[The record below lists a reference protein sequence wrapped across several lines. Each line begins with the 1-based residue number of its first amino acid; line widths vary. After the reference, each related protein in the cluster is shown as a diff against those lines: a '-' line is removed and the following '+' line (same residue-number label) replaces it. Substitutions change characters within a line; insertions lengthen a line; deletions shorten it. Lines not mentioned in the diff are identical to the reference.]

1 MVEKINF
8 FEMEVAKVLTKN
20 KVKGK
25 VVQVLLPIIIGLS
38 AIIGT
43 LFTWHIVLRH
53 ENSQIEQLTE
63 SQLLIAK
70 NELLARID
78 YKMSSLL
85 RMAKRWEIQGGTPKE
100 AWESDALFYLKHL
113 RGFQSIEWVDRSSLV
128 RWIVP
133 LGGNEVTLD
142 LNLLHEK
149 KRSIALEK
157 ARATG
162 EITITPAIDFAQ
174 GGKGFLGY
182 VPVFKGKDFD
192 GFIVGVFRFK
202 TLFDAE
208 LKNIT
213 PGYSLAIFED
223 NEEIYRREVYNNLHE
238 MKWGREV
245 SVNLYGITWL
255 VRVWPGSERFAQIR
269 SYIPEYFLISG
280 IFISILL
287 AMLVY
292 FVQTAQTRA
301 KGINLVNRELMH
313 EITEHKRVNDELTER
328 MRLAAFIADVGIVVT
343 QGKTLQ
349 NVLQGCATS
358 MVKHLD
364 AALARIW
371 TLNKEDANLELR
383 ASAGMYA
390 HIDGTHSRV
399 PVGKFKIGLVAKN
412 HKPYLTNAIIG
423 DSHIHDQEWVK
434 REGIVAFAGY
444 PLIIEGSVVGV
455 MAMFSKKQLKEST
468 LEALGSVADTI
479 ALGIQQKH
487 TEKLLRES
495 EERFRT
501 VVQTATDAII
511 LAESSGN
518 IISWNKGAQSI
529 FGYSEEKVSGKSIT
543 PLMPERYRDAHIKG
557 IERMHLT
564 GKKKIIG
571 KTIEVHG
578 LRKDGSEFPMELS
591 ISDWKT
597 GKGTFYTAI
606 IRDITVRKRMEE
618 ELRVLSLVDELTGL
632 NNRRGF
638 LTLAG
643 QQLKTA
649 NRIKRG
655 MWLIFID
662 LDGLKR
668 INDTLGHQEGDFALI
683 DVANILKETFRESDI
698 SARIGGDEFVVLMM
712 ENTDTDGNI
721 VHDRLQEKIDLH
733 NKKRNRSF
741 AISISVG
748 ITYYNPERP
757 CSIDELLVQADKR
770 MYEQKRGKQKG

>member
-8 FEMEVAKVLTKN
+8 LEVARILSKN
-20 KVKGK
+20 TVKGK
-25 VVQVLLPIIIGLS
+25 VLRVVFPIIIGLS
-38 AIIGT
+38 AITGT
-43 LFTWHIVLRH
+43 FFTWHALLRY

-63 SQLLIAK
+63 SQVLVAK
-70 NELLARID
+70 NEILARID

-113 RGFQSIEWVDRSSLV
+113 NGFQAIEWVDQSLRV
-128 RWIVP
+128 QWVVP
-133 LGGNEVTLD
+133 FEGNEAALGI
-142 LNLLHEK
+142 NLLHEE
-149 KRSIALEK
+149 RRRIAVEK
-157 ARATG
+157 AHATG
-162 EITITPAIDFAQ
+162 EITITSAIELAQ

-182 VPVFKGKDFD
+182 VPIFKGKNID
-192 GFIVGVFRFK
+192 GFILGVFRFK

-213 PGYSLAIFED
+213 PGYSLAIFEND
-223 NEEIYRREVYNNLHE
+223 EEIYRREVYNNLHE
-238 MKWGREV
+238 MKWGREAKV
-245 SVNLYGITWL
+245 SIYGITWRI
-255 VRVWPGSERFAQIR
+255 RVWPGSERFAQIR
-269 SYIPEYFLISG
+269 SFIPECFLIFG

-292 FVQTAQTRA
+292 FARTAQMRA
-301 KGINLVNRELMH
+301 KRLNLVNCELIH
-313 EITEHKRVNDELTER
+313 EITEHKRANDELTER
-328 MRLAAFIADVGIVVT
+328 MRLAAFVADIGIVLT

-349 NVLQGCATS
+349 NALQGCAEA

-364 AALARIW
+364 SAFARIW
-371 TLNKEDANLELR
+371 ILDKDRKDLKLQ

-390 HIDGTHSRV
+390 HIDGANSCV
-399 PVGKFKIGLVAKN
+399 PVGKFNIGFIAQSCQ
-412 HKPYLTNAIIG
+412 PYMTNAVVG
-423 DSHIHDQEWVK
+423 DSHVHDQEWAR
-434 REGIVAFAGY
+434 REGMVAFAGY
-444 PLIIEGSVVGV
+444 PLIIEGGAVGV

-501 VVQTATDAII
+501 IVQTATDAII
-511 LAESSGN
+511 LADSSGN

-529 FGYSEEKVSGKSIT
+529 FGYSEEKVFGKPII
-543 PLMPERYRDAHIKG
+543 PLVPERYRDAHIRG
-557 IERMHLT
+557 MERMQVT
-564 GKKKIIG
+564 GMEKIIS

-591 ISDWKT
+591 ISNWKT
-597 GKGTFYTAI
+597 GKGTFCTAI

-662 LDGLKR
+662 LDELKR
-668 INDTLGHQEGDFALI
+668 INDTFGHQEGDFALI
-683 DVANILKETFRESDI
+683 DIAGILKETFRESDI

-712 ENTDTDGNI
+712 ENPEVDADI
-721 VHDRLQEKIDLH
+721 IRDRLQENLELH
-733 NKKRNRSF
+733 NKNRPRSF
-741 AISISVG
+741 TISISMG
-748 ITYYNPERP
+748 IAYYNPKRP
-757 CSIDELLVQADKR
+757 CSIDELLVHADKL
-770 MYEQKRGKQKG
+770 MYEQKRGKLKG